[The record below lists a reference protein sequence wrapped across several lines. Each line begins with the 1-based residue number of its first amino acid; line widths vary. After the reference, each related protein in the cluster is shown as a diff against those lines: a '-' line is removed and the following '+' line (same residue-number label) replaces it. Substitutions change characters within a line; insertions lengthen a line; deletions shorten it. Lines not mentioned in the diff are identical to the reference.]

1 MRTMNR
7 VTYLVA
13 AFGLALAG
21 CGDSATSPSGPAP
34 ARNDPGTGTQT
45 IMVTADIEGKDV
57 PGGFVT
63 DFEVQLREA
72 LGDPISGATVTVR
85 NANLGTLNLLEDGTG
100 GDYIAT
106 VNTFA
111 AGDYELNVTR
121 GPDNVRGVLVGGMAA
136 HTILSPQANDT
147 LLAAQSMMITWNR
160 PSQAAAADVETQDF
174 AVEGIVDAGSF
185 TISAVDNPRRDDQRI
200 RVWRFN
206 RVDIAGGLF
215 GSRLKLKIRNTVEP
229 VVVQ

>member
-1 MRTMNR
+1 MNR

-13 AFGLALAG
+13 AFGLTLAG
-21 CGDSATSPSGPAP
+21 CGDSANSPSGPAP

-45 IMVTADIEGKDV
+45 MMVTADFEGKDV

-72 LGDPISGATVTVR
+72 AGDPISGATVTVR
-85 NANLGTLNLLEDGTG
+85 NANLGTLNLLEDGAG
-100 GDYIAT
+100 SGDYTAT

-121 GPDNVRGVLVGGMAA
+121 GLDNVRGVVVGGMAA
-136 HTILSPQANDT
+136 HSILSPQANDT
-147 LLAAQSMMITWNR
+147 LLAAQSMMVTWNR

-174 AVEGIVDAGSF
+174 AAEGIADAGSF
-185 TISAVDNPRRDDQRI
+185 SIAAVDNPPRPDQRI